1 MLEGVILNGVKNPEY
16 IRPIKVAITLW
27 ILRYAQNDRPYFQLR

>member
-1 MLEGVILNGVKNPEY
+1 MVEGVILNGVKNPEY

-27 ILRYAQNDRPYFQLR
+27 ILR